1 MSTSCA
7 SDGRGGGV
15 AFGISGVASTC
26 LAHSGWNHLGLCLDW
41 ASVDRSTFIVYYY
54 GSQKSKK
61 QLDYGRAQ
69 TKIQNTSIHVQVSR
83 VPRLTQRIRLV
94 LGGLVSHNLDV
105 QINSLNKRRLELW
118 KMCLWQHWS
127 ASMKDTCQY
136 SGFHRGHDFHKC
148 VIPPSWLCWRT
159 LSPTP
164 WCCRLFMRFHLL
176 VSLWHLLYTRCVIE
190 AIWRVP
196 LNAMKT
202 PCTIMWTSMDGSGYS
217 FAAWHEP
224 SLRRNIRWRS
234 KWPLELASEP
244 PRRL

>member
-1 MSTSCA
+1 MLKQAVRPAGRISEQSWPLRQAFGVQGHRQGAMSQPCLWSQGFGTYGWSCTRSSELLFTYACMSTSCA

-54 GSQKSKK
+54 GSQKAKK

-105 QINSLNKRRLELW
+105 QINSLNKRRLEL
-118 KMCLWQHWS
+118 
-127 ASMKDTCQY
+127 
-136 SGFHRGHDFHKC
+136 
-148 VIPPSWLCWRT
+148 
-159 LSPTP
+159 
-164 WCCRLFMRFHLL
+164 
-176 VSLWHLLYTRCVIE
+176 
-190 AIWRVP
+190 
-196 LNAMKT
+196 
-202 PCTIMWTSMDGSGYS
+202 
-217 FAAWHEP
+217 
-224 SLRRNIRWRS
+224 
-234 KWPLELASEP
+234 
-244 PRRL
+244 